1 VEILLEAAGIVFLL
15 GIVGG
20 SVNALMPGITSSEP
34 QSDAGPRVG
43 VLNVLG
49 NALIGGAA
57 ALISW
62 GMHGP
67 VSAMV
72 ILSVPAAD
80 SASQPG
86 NPTARATPQPV
97 LTVVGAC
104 SALLMGIGG
113 ARWIS
118 SEVARVQLREAGR
131 LAAMSNPNQ
140 HLATMIATAP
150 PAAALDAAIAERRAA
165 QQP

>member
-1 VEILLEAAGIVFLL
+1 MEILLEAAGIVFLL
-15 GIVGG
+15 GLVGG
-20 SVNALMPGITSSEP
+20 AVNALVPGIAGSEP
-34 QSDAGPRVG
+34 QPNAGSNVG
-43 VLNVLG
+43 APGVLG

-72 ILSVPAAD
+72 IFSVPSAA
-80 SASQPG
+80 SARPPG
-86 NPTARATPQPV
+86 DPTVQATPQPV

-150 PAAALDAAIAERRAA
+150 PAAALHAAIEEHRAA
-165 QQP
+165 QQH